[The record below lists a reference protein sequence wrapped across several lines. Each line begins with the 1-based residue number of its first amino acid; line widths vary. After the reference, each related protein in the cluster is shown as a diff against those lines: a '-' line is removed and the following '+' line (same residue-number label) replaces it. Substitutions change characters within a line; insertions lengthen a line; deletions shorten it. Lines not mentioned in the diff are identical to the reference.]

1 MKKSLLA
8 LTIAATVGLTACG
21 SDDSSNAAVDGGV
34 TLAFKQ
40 SGDTETEFLL
50 TSNSLESGSITNQG
64 AGNEQLGWNFYYRVG
79 DTLFVTGY
87 ENYEA
92 NAYVMNDEG
101 QLEVLNTFFYDRPLQ
116 QFGNVND
123 TTLLATD
130 PSYSEHGPLIMYT
143 ISAETGRITSKVD
156 YTIHDLDT
164 GTAGE
169 GTVAWP
175 TALVVRDDKLF
186 IPFQKFDDG
195 GNFTTPDVNKAY
207 VAVYNYPLTTEN
219 NEPLKIIEDDR
230 TSNIGVNGDTNG
242 LIQTDSGDLYSYSNG
257 AVSGG
262 FAPASTKPS
271 GILRINN
278 GEDEFDSSYFFNI
291 EEETEG
297 GKMFWM
303 EPIGGEK
310 AIARIFIPT
319 EATETLPGGAWSAFY
334 KSFHQHKL
342 VILDLANKTVTDVE
356 GVPMHQ
362 KRYTSPLEIKDGK
375 VLVSIETNE
384 GTPEAPDLQ
393 THVYSVD
400 LDTATAVKGAKVE
413 GAKTVKGFFDL
424 N

>member
-8 LTIAATVGLTACG
+8 LTIAASFGLTACG
-21 SDDSSNAAVDGGV
+21 SDDASNVAVDGGV

-40 SGDTETEFLL
+40 SGDVETEFLV

-92 NAYVMNDEG
+92 NAYVMNHDG

-186 IPFQKFDDG
+186 IPFQKLSDDG
-195 GNFTTPDVNKAY
+195 LVRTPDADKAY
-207 VAVYNYPLTTEN
+207 VAVYNYPLTIEN
-219 NEPLKIIEDDR
+219 NEPLKIIEDAR
-230 TSNIGVNGDTNG
+230 TSNIGINGATTG
-242 LIQTDSGDLYSYSNG
+242 LIETESGDLYSFSNG

-262 FAPASTKPS
+262 FNPKSDKPS
-271 GILRINN
+271 GILRINS
-278 GEDEFDSSYFFNI
+278 GEDEFDSEYFFNI
-291 EEETEG
+291 EEATKG

-303 EPIGGEK
+303 EPIGGKK
-310 AIARIFIPT
+310 AIARIFMPS
-319 EATETLPGGAWSAFY
+319 EPAEESPWSGFY

-342 VILDLANKTVTDVE
+342 VILDLANKTVTDVAN
-356 GVPMHQ
+356 VPMHQ
-362 KRYTSPLEIKDGK
+362 KRYTSPIEIKDGK

-384 GTPEAPDLQ
+384 GTTETPDLQ
-393 THVYSVD
+393 THVYTVD
-400 LDTATAVKGAKVE
+400 LDAATAVKGAKVE